1 MNKELIFKLLNLDVI
16 KIAMEKYRIDITDF
30 TYSDGTKLD
39 TITFRPKDENQY
51 GFSITFSD
59 KNGVYVIKSFYNE
72 HTCYVNDIAITQSE
86 FNKCILSLLIIKDYL
101 KSYSDNNIAN
111 LINEIINE

>member
-1 MNKELIFKLLNLDVI
+1 MNKELIFKLLNLDAI
-16 KIAMEKYRIDITDF
+16 KVAMEKYRIDITDF
-30 TYSDGTKLD
+30 AYSDGVKSD

-59 KNGVYVIKSFYNE
+59 KNGVYVIKSFYGE
-72 HTCYVNDIAITQSE
+72 HTCYANDIAITQSE
-86 FNKCILSLLIIKDYL
+86 FNKCILNLLIIKDYL

-111 LINEIINE
+111 LINEIINN